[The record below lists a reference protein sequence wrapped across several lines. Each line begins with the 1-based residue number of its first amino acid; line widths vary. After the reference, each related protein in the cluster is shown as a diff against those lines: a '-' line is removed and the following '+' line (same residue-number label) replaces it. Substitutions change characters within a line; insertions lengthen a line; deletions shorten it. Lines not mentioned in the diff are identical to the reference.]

1 MEESKG
7 SGLLAIVGALFMVP
21 VMIVLLLV
29 VTVTGAPAANGLCAV
44 PGVAGDAS
52 TVQGSVAG
60 FSGVQLE
67 NAAEIMGAATDV
79 GLPVAAQI
87 LGVQTAIGESTLEVL
102 EYGDLAGPDSRG
114 LFQQRDNGAW
124 GSLADRLNP
133 RISATNFFKGLQR
146 VEGWEALEPSI
157 AIHRVQRND
166 NPNHYTQFRSAATEV
181 VKALAGGE
189 IEGIDSTG
197 ACPAASNAVV
207 GELAGKWVNPLPG
220 STVTS
225 GYGPRQAPAGTAG
238 GALANFHYGLDLSS
252 TRAAVGGVVVA
263 ATDLKITIAREGD
276 GQFGTRVNGTTL
288 DGKLTLGYYHL
299 AAGTLKVKVGDTV
312 AAGTPLANE
321 GGTGNVSG
329 THLHLEFF
337 TGTPN
342 EPSIPT
348 NPTVDPE
355 PILRSKGVVL

>member
-1 MEESKG
+1 MGDTKG
-7 SGLLAIVGALFMVP
+7 GGLIALLGALFLVPLMIVVIAIVGITSAPPASGLCTTP
-21 VMIVLLLV
+21 G
-29 VTVTGAPAANGLCAV
+29 VTGDV
-44 PGVAGDAS
+44 S
-52 TVQGSVAG
+52 TVEGSVAG
-60 FSGVQLE
+60 FSGVQLR
-67 NAAEIMGAATDV
+67 NAAEIMAAATDLK
-79 GLPVAAQI
+79 LPVAAQI
-87 LGVQTAIGESTLEVL
+87 LGVQAAIGESTLEVR
-102 EYGDLAGPDSRG
+102 EYGDVAGPDSRG

-124 GSLADRLNP
+124 GSLVDRMNP

-197 ACPAASNAVV
+197 ACPVASNAVV

-220 STVTS
+220 SIVTS

-252 TRAAVGGVVVA
+252 TTDAVGGVVVA
-263 ATDLKITIAREGD
+263 ATDLKITIAREND

-288 DGKLTLGYYHL
+288 DGKLTLSYYHL

-337 TGTPN
+337 MGTPN

>member
-1 MEESKG
+1 MNKG
-7 SGLLAIVGALFMVP
+7 AGIVALIIGVF
-21 VMIVLLLV
+21 VMPIVLVLGLV
-29 VTVTGAPAANGLCAV
+29 VFLGDTPATAAGPCEA
-44 PGVAGDAS
+44 PGVSPDVEAAGE
-52 TVQGSVAG
+52 VAG
-60 FSGVQLE
+60 FEGVQLQ
-67 NAAEIMGAATDV
+67 NAAEIMGAATDLD
-79 GLPVAAQI
+79 LPVAAQI
-87 LGVQTAIGESTLEVL
+87 IGVQTAIGESTLEVKT
-102 EYGDLAGPDSRG
+102 YGDAAGPDSRG

-124 GSLADRLNP
+124 GSLEDRMNP
-133 RISATNFFKGLQR
+133 RVSATNFFKALQD
-146 VEGWEALEPSI
+146 VKGWEDLEPSI

-166 NPNHYTQFRSAATEV
+166 NPNHYTQFRAAATEV
-181 VKALAGGE
+181 VEALAGGD
-189 IEGIDSTG
+189 IAGVDPNGSCPTG
-197 ACPAASNAVV
+197 SNVV
-207 GELAGKWVNPLPG
+207 IGELAGEWVNPLPG

-238 GALANFHYGLDLSS
+238 GALADFHYGLDLSTTTAS
-252 TRAAVGGVVVA
+252 VGGAVVA
-263 ATDLKITIAREGD
+263 ATDMKITIAREND
-276 GQFGTRVNGTTL
+276 GQFGTRVNGATL

-312 AAGTPLANE
+312 AAGTVLANE

>member
-1 MEESKG
+1 MGEPKG
-7 SGLLAIVGALFMVP
+7 SGLIAIVGALFMVP
-21 VMIVLLLV
+21 VMIVLLFV
-29 VTVTGAPAANGLCAV
+29 VTATGAPAANGLCAV

-79 GLPVAAQI
+79 GLPVAAQV

-114 LFQQRDNGAW
+114 LFQQRGNGAW
-124 GSLADRLNP
+124 GSLAGRLNP
-133 RISATNFFKGLQR
+133 RISATNFFKQLQR
-146 VEGWEALEPSI
+146 VEGWEELEPSL

-166 NPNHYTQFRSAATEV
+166 NPNHYTPFRAPATEI
-181 VKALAGGE
+181 VKALAGGD
-189 IEGIDSTG
+189 IEGIDSSG
-197 ACPAASNAVV
+197 ACPSAENEVT
-207 GELAGKWVNPLPG
+207 GELSGKWVNPLPG
-220 STVTS
+220 STLTS

-238 GALANFHYGLDLSS
+238 GVLANFHYGIDLSTTTAS
-252 TRAAVGGVVVA
+252 VGGVAVA
-263 ATDLKITIAREGD
+263 ATDMKITIARESD

-299 AAGTLKVKVGDTV
+299 ATGTLRVKVGDTV

-321 GGTGNVSG
+321 GATGNVQG

-355 PILRSKGVVL
+355 PILRSKGAL